1 MKQVK
6 LKLFISNHLKLFFGV
21 IFLVCSAL
29 FFAQENMQP
38 VFQEGNNAYNEGDYN
53 KAVHLYEQVLKMGQ
67 HSSILYYN
75 LGNAHYRLNNVAE
88 SIFYYEKAKQLDP
101 DNEDL
106 IINSAFA
113 QNMTI
118 DAIEPLPISQLTRI
132 EDFFLSLLSIEGWAY
147 TSVLFAWLL
156 AIFFA
161 AYLWLNRSFWKRFF
175 FTTSILSLLF
185 LLASYSLA
193 SVKDYKNKTTQYA
206 ILFSEQL
213 NIRSEPNDRSE
224 ILFVLHK
231 GTKVRV
237 TDSLQEWKKINIANG
252 ATGWIKNAS
261 LKNLN

>member
-1 MKQVK
+1 MKLAK
-6 LKLFISNHLKLFFGV
+6 LKLFISNYLKIFFGV
-21 IFLVCSAL
+21 IFLVYSVPFSA
-29 FFAQENMQP
+29 QKNMQP

-53 KAVHLYEQVLKMGQ
+53 KAMHLYEQVLKMGQ

-118 DAIEPLPISQLTRI
+118 DAIEPLPISQLTHI
-132 EDFFLSLLSIEGWAY
+132 KDFFLNLLSIKGWAY

-156 AIFFA
+156 VIFFA
-161 AYLWLNRSFWKRFF
+161 AYLWLNRSFWKRLF

-185 LLASYSLA
+185 LFASYSIA
-193 SVKDYKNKTTQYA
+193 SVKDYKNKTTKYA
-206 ILFSEQL
+206 IQFSEQL

-231 GTKVRV
+231 GTKVQV

>member
-1 MKQVK
+1 MKRVK

-75 LGNAHYRLNNVAE
+75 LGNGHYRLNNVAE

-101 DNEDL
+101 DNEDI

-161 AYLWLNRSFWKRFF
+161 A
-175 FTTSILSLLF
+175 
-185 LLASYSLA
+185 
-193 SVKDYKNKTTQYA
+193 
-206 ILFSEQL
+206 
-213 NIRSEPNDRSE
+213 
-224 ILFVLHK
+224 
-231 GTKVRV
+231 
-237 TDSLQEWKKINIANG
+237 
-252 ATGWIKNAS
+252 
-261 LKNLN
+261 

>member
-6 LKLFISNHLKLFFGV
+6 LKLFISNYLKLFFGV

-29 FFAQENMQP
+29 FFAQENMKP

-175 FTTSILSLLF
+175 FTTSKEGDQSPQNGNPNQEKQQPPPPREGQLSPQQVQSLLE
-185 LLASYSLA
+185 AMNNQE
-193 SVKDYKNKTTQYA
+193 KDVQ
-206 ILFSEQL
+206 
-213 NIRSEPNDRSE
+213 
-224 ILFVLHK
+224 
-231 GTKVRV
+231 
-237 TDSLQEWKKINIANG
+237 KKINAEKIN
-252 ATGWIKNAS
+252 ATPVRRKKDW
-261 LKNLN
+261 